1 MHRIG
6 TESGNDGAGPSIVF
20 SQFVCLH
27 NAKPFFIFYCEDGFE
42 LLGLAMLACA
52 QEVDFIE
59 KKLKQ
64 AQGHLDF
71 YLKSSCTVLE

>member
-1 MHRIG
+1 
-6 TESGNDGAGPSIVF
+6 
-20 SQFVCLH
+20 
-27 NAKPFFIFYCEDGFE
+27 
-42 LLGLAMLACA
+42 MLACA

-71 YLKSSCTVLE
+71 YLNLAALYLSDVTNLTKAPNKHLRGLWHFIWVM